1 MQTPKVRKAATAME
15 QDRYRAWLAPLCA
28 LQRDV
33 GKVPEY
39 VPATEDQLRLT
50 EARLGFALPAA
61 LQAVYALVAN
71 GGDVF
76 GDGYVLYGGVG
87 GYPGDDSRGRVATID
102 QRVSHSGWRLNERV
116 DAALQR
122 HPGAYVQCDERPDR
136 FISIADLGCA
146 QTVELDVWTGRLY
159 VAGCGQ
165 DRHSY
170 RVAQGLAPLP
180 GSEDECLVTL
190 TFFAS
195 SVADWIDRKLT
206 GGWMADVSSRPARE
220 LTPHMMDDE
229 GS

>member
-1 MQTPKVRKAATAME
+1 ME
-15 QDRYRAWLAPLCA
+15 QEQDRAWLAPLCA
-28 LQRDV
+28 LQPDV
-33 GKVPEY
+33 GKAPRY

-61 LQAVYALVAN
+61 LRAMYALVAN

-87 GYPGDDSRGRVATID
+87 GYPGDDSAGWMATID
-102 QRVSHSGWRLNERV
+102 ERVSRSGWRLNERV

-122 HPGAYVQCDERPDR
+122 HPGAYVQCDDRPDR

-146 QTVELDVWTGRLY
+146 LTVELDGWTGRLY

-165 DRHSY
+165 DWHSY
-170 RVAQGLAPLP
+170 QVAQGMAPLP
-180 GSEDECLVTL
+180 GSEDDYLVTL

-195 SVADWIDRKLT
+195 SVEDWIDRKLM
-206 GGWMADVSSRPARE
+206 GGWMADVSSRSARE
-220 LTPHMMDDE
+220 LTPHMLDDE